1 MTQRL
6 LYIFLMVVILIS
18 ACETQPDVVLENSTL
33 ETTPALPENQPAP
46 LPVETS
52 TGEVAVAPANT
63 PVASPSIQLPST
75 PSAPE
80 GQLGS
85 SLANLPLPTPPSAGI
100 NLPGITLP
108 GITSTVTLTATQ
120 TSPVSMPLED
130 KWYEDS
136 DGNVIPDFLEI
147 ALGYDPLFDD
157 CAPTMC
163 LMDGAEGAAMP
174 ALEQNVLIIL
184 DASGSM
190 AEMAG
195 SQTRMEAAKEVLFDY
210 VAATSDIV
218 NIGFM
223 LLGHKGDN
231 TNAGKPASCAGVEL
245 VAPLGTINAEQF
257 AAIISPI
264 MPTGWTP
271 LGAALLAAEDT
282 FAGREGADNKVILI
296 TDGLETCGGDPVA
309 AALRLHNDAAIK
321 VTVDVVG
328 FGIQKPAEVAQLQQ
342 IAEAGGGIYFDA
354 KTKEDVREY
363 FLRAF
368 DESRQKLDYG
378 LCISMNS
385 VDYYACTNS
394 MVVNAVRH
402 IRLEQ
407 IKAREPAASAFR
419 ELIGAIELAKE
430 ESNRRYE
437 AFKAQL
443 NELLGLS
450 EEMRQRRDRLSGNE

>member
-1 MTQRL
+1 
-6 LYIFLMVVILIS
+6 
-18 ACETQPDVVLENSTL
+18 
-33 ETTPALPENQPAP
+33 
-46 LPVETS
+46 
-52 TGEVAVAPANT
+52 
-63 PVASPSIQLPST
+63 
-75 PSAPE
+75 
-80 GQLGS
+80 
-85 SLANLPLPTPPSAGI
+85 
-100 NLPGITLP
+100 
-108 GITSTVTLTATQ
+108 
-120 TSPVSMPLED
+120 MPLED